1 MSQPLPVG
9 GFEWVNV
16 GGWDHKYLAD
26 MEIEEGKGMFLEVD
40 LEFPAELHDKFS
52 DYPQAPAHL
61 KIDDKMISPFSR

>member
-26 MEIEEGKGMFLEVD
+26 MEMEEGKGMFLEVD
-40 LEFPAELHDKFS
+40 LEFPAELHDKLTS
-52 DYPQAPAHL
+52 G
-61 KIDDKMISPFSR
+61 